1 MSCSSGVYAEPGSA
15 MLALA
20 ALCAGLHASTAV
32 NVYVSSS
39 RGDDASNGTTASPV
53 ATLPAALRLAR
64 AAAQPWIGPPYRARC
79 APAPATGCASGVA
92 AGADS
97 IYRGP
102 GRVRGSC
109 QQGVTPPALPALSR
123 AAAAPATISLASG
136 DAFELREAL
145 HLDARDRGLTITKW
159 GASPHRPLISGGHTI
174 PKWSRVAPDDA
185 QQRDAGSNR

>member
-1 MSCSSGVYAEPGSA
+1 MRQLIQVLNRARLTVATVPA
-15 MLALA
+15 A
-20 ALCAGLHASTAV
+20 AL
-32 NVYVSSS
+32 
-39 RGDDASNGTTASPV
+39 SPRV
-53 ATLPAALRLAR
+53 MDPAALFSSLDENGDGELSLAEVSLPPR
-64 AAAQPWIGPPYRARC
+64 IVPPYRYRAGC

-97 IYRGP
+97 TYRGP